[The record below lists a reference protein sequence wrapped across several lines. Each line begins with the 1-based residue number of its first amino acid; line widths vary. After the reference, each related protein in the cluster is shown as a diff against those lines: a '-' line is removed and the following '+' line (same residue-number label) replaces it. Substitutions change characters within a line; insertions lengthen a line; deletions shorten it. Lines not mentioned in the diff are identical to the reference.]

1 MECQRLVKRIR
12 YLEVGCLACSDVP
25 NLEVLKKKAKKR
37 LLDVKRALQSGT
49 AVPPLQVPNA
59 SGMFQSN
66 GFAPQGMQSQAM
78 DAFRNTA
85 SSVVVP
91 SIPQVPA
98 MPTNAPMAP
107 ANSFAPFPS
116 APPSFPEFSGK
127 DDFAQPP
134 SFPSSMPDMN
144 QRYNAGPSLPEVP
157 SSHNSSG
164 EYVLPPAENMK
175 PSSPFN
181 SQGMGFNG
189 ACFDLTKSSIPLHP
203 EDNSHMGYPYPSNSF
218 PSSQPSFP
226 SSQSPQPSFPS
237 SQPSFPSSS
246 LSSSQ
251 SSFPSQP
258 SLPSSH
264 PSFPSSQPSVPSSA
278 SQPSVPSSS
287 QPSFPSSQ
295 PSFPSQSSS
304 QPSFPSSSPSS
315 SPFSSQTQ
323 TLNSC
328 PRAQSSSRSVVGA
341 GRPHNV

>member
-1 MECQRLVKRIR
+1 MECQRLIKRIR

-25 NLEVLKKKAKKR
+25 NMEVLKKKAKKR

-49 AVPPLQVPNA
+49 AVPPMQVPNA

-78 DAFRNTA
+78 DAFRSTA

-98 MPTNAPMAP
+98 MPANAPMAP
-107 ANSFAPFPS
+107 ASSFAPFPS

-134 SFPSSMPDMN
+134 SFPSSMPGMN

-175 PSSPFN
+175 PASPFN
-181 SQGMGFNG
+181 SQGVGFNG

-203 EDNSHMGYPYPSNSF
+203 EDNSHVGYPYPSNSF
-218 PSSQPSFP
+218 PSQSPQPSFPSSQSSQPSFP
-226 SSQSPQPSFPS
+226 SQSPQPSFPS
-237 SQPSFPSSS
+237 SQPSFPSS
-246 LSSSQ
+246 Q
-251 SSFPSQP
+251 
-258 SLPSSH
+258 
-264 PSFPSSQPSVPSSA
+264 
-278 SQPSVPSSS
+278 
-287 QPSFPSSQ
+287 SSQ

-323 TLNSC
+323 TLNSY
-328 PRAQSSSRSVVGA
+328 PRAQSSSCSVVGA
-341 GRPHNV
+341 AGPRDV